1 MAATMRSGRLD
12 TKGTPLPRSHAH
24 ASERARRAWL
34 AGVFA
39 GDHNRAMSDLRLGYS
54 TALSS
59 LDADGIVGLMAD
71 DVTIR
76 VAVHDEAMHGRETAR
91 FLFGVLSE
99 ELGSMNVT
107 AEIVEGDRA
116 VVLFET
122 ELRGTRAQG
131 LTVVESSAGEIR
143 DLTVFFRPLP
153 ALQLVAEVIGA
164 RMAERFGALE
174 EDGGQ

>member
-1 MAATMRSGRLD
+1 MANVRL
-12 TKGTPLPRSHAH
+12 
-24 ASERARRAWL
+24 E
-34 AGVFA
+34 
-39 GDHNRAMSDLRLGYS
+39 YS
-54 TALSS
+54 KALSS
-59 LDADGIVGLMAD
+59 LDVDGIVGHLAG

-76 VAVHDEAMHGRETAR
+76 VAVHDEAMHGIETAR

-99 ELGSMNVT
+99 ELGSIEVT

-122 ELRGTRAQG
+122 ELRGVPAQG
-131 LTVVESSAGEIR
+131 LNVIETSAGEIR

-164 RMAERFGALE
+164 RMAERFGPLE
-174 EDGGQ
+174 GGPEQ

>member
-1 MAATMRSGRLD
+1 
-12 TKGTPLPRSHAH
+12 
-24 ASERARRAWL
+24 
-34 AGVFA
+34 
-39 GDHNRAMSDLRLGYS
+39 MSDLRLDYS
-54 TALSS
+54 KALSS
-59 LDADGIVGLMAD
+59 LDVDGIVGLMAD

-76 VAVHDEAMHGRETAR
+76 VAVHDESMQGKETAQ

-99 ELGSMNVT
+99 ELASMSVT
-107 AEIVEGDRA
+107 AEIVEGGRA

-122 ELRGTRAQG
+122 ELRGTPAQG
-131 LTVVESSAGEIR
+131 LNVIETAAGQIR

-174 EDGGQ
+174 EDPT

>member
-1 MAATMRSGRLD
+1 
-12 TKGTPLPRSHAH
+12 
-24 ASERARRAWL
+24 
-34 AGVFA
+34 
-39 GDHNRAMSDLRLGYS
+39 MSDLRLQYS
-54 TALSS
+54 KALSQ
-59 LDADGIVGLMAD
+59 LDVSGIVGLMAD

-76 VAVHDEAMHGRETAR
+76 VAVHDQAMHGRETAE

-99 ELGSMNVT
+99 ELGPMQVT
-107 AEIVEGDRA
+107 GEIVEGDRA

-122 ELRGTRAQG
+122 ELRGTPAQG
-131 LTVVESSAGEIR
+131 VNVVEFSAGQID

-174 EDGGQ
+174 QEGGQ

>member
-1 MAATMRSGRLD
+1 MA
-12 TKGTPLPRSHAH
+12 
-24 ASERARRAWL
+24 
-34 AGVFA
+34 
-39 GDHNRAMSDLRLGYS
+39 DLRLEYS
-54 TALSS
+54 KALSS
-59 LDADGIVGLMAD
+59 LDVDGIVAQLAG

-76 VAVHDEAMHGRETAR
+76 VAVHDEAMHGSETAR

-99 ELGSMNVT
+99 ELGSIEVT

-122 ELRGTRAQG
+122 ELRGVPAQG
-131 LTVVESSAGEIR
+131 LNVIETSAGEIR

-164 RMAERFGALE
+164 RMAERFGLLE
-174 EDGGQ
+174 GGPEQ

>member
-1 MAATMRSGRLD
+1 
-12 TKGTPLPRSHAH
+12 
-24 ASERARRAWL
+24 
-34 AGVFA
+34 
-39 GDHNRAMSDLRLGYS
+39 MSDLRLDYS
-54 TALSS
+54 NALSA
-59 LDADGIVGLMAD
+59 LDVDAIVGSMAD

-99 ELGSMNVT
+99 ELAFMNVT

-122 ELRGTRAQG
+122 ELRGSAAQG
-131 LTVVESSAGEIR
+131 LNVLETAGGQIR

-153 ALQLVAEVIGA
+153 ALQLIAEVIGA
-164 RMAERFGALE
+164 RMAAQFGALE
-174 EDGGQ
+174 DGPGG

>member
-1 MAATMRSGRLD
+1 
-12 TKGTPLPRSHAH
+12 
-24 ASERARRAWL
+24 
-34 AGVFA
+34 
-39 GDHNRAMSDLRLGYS
+39 
-54 TALSS
+54 
-59 LDADGIVGLMAD
+59 MAD

-76 VAVHDEAMHGRETAR
+76 VAVHDQAMHGRETAE

-99 ELGSMNVT
+99 ELGPMQVT
-107 AEIVEGDRA
+107 GEIVEGDRA

-122 ELRGTRAQG
+122 ELRGTPAQG
-131 LTVVESSAGEIR
+131 VNVVESSAGQID

-174 EDGGQ
+174 QEGGQ